1 MLQSDLSRSQ
11 DVDLPQADFLVIGNI
26 TQDLVDTQI
35 CLGTAAPD
43 TTQLTADQYRLG
55 GTVTFAAIT
64 AQRLGRRPSV
74 VTRAAATTDFT
85 AMGDDVD
92 LVRLSSA
99 TSSTFANIYTPKGRV
114 QYCFTPAPPITAAD
128 IPARLRSPRIA
139 LMGPIAAE
147 ITPDVATVF
156 GPETLVAAIPQGW
169 MRRWDANGR
178 VHSKRWSERDAFLPH
193 LDVLI
198 LSLEDI
204 DDNLSH
210 LSPFFAQVPLLILT
224 EYRDGSTV
232 YQRQADGDYAMTKVP
247 ARVAKEVDPTG
258 AGDIFAT
265 AFLLHYQETGDP
277 IQSARFAN
285 VTASFGVE
293 GEGAS
298 TIPTRAQVLT
308 YMADHPV

>member
-1 MLQSDLSRSQ
+1 MLQSDLSRS
-11 DVDLPQADFLVIGNI
+11 PAPEPTQADFLVIGNI

-35 CLGTAAPD
+35 RLGAPVPD
-43 TTQLTADQYRLG
+43 TTRLTADQYRLG

-64 AQRLGRRPSV
+64 AQRLGRQVSV
-74 VTRAAATTDFT
+74 VTRAAQTTDFA
-85 AMGDDVD
+85 AMGDGVD
-92 LVRLSSA
+92 LVRLPSA

-114 QYCFTPAPPITAAD
+114 QYCFTPAPPITAGD
-128 IPARLRSPRIA
+128 IPTRLRSPRIA

-156 GPETLVAAIPQGW
+156 GDDTLVAAIPQGW
-169 MRRWDANGR
+169 MRRWDADGR
-178 VHSKRWSERDAFLPH
+178 VFSKAWSERDAFLPH

-204 DDNLSH
+204 DGNLSQ
-210 LSPFFAQVPLLILT
+210 LAPFFAQVPLLILT

-232 YQRQADGDYAMTKVP
+232 YQRQDDGSYAMTKVP
-247 ARVAKEVDPTG
+247 ARPAKEVDPTG
-258 AGDIFAT
+258 AGDIFTT

-293 GEGAS
+293 GEGVS
-298 TIPTRAQVLT
+298 TIPTRAQVLA

>member
-1 MLQSDLSRSQ
+1 MLQSDLS
-11 DVDLPQADFLVIGNI
+11 QADFLVIGNI

-35 CLGTAAPD
+35 RLGAPAPD
-43 TTQLTADQYRLG
+43 TTQLTPDQYRLG

-64 AQRLGRRPSV
+64 AQRLGRQPSV
-74 VTRAAATTDFT
+74 VSRAAATTDLS
-85 AMGDDVD
+85 AMGDGVD
-92 LVRLSSA
+92 LVRLPSA
-99 TSSTFANIYTPKGRV
+99 TSSTFANIYTPSGRV

-156 GPETLVAAIPQGW
+156 GEETLVAAIPQGW
-169 MRRWDANGR
+169 MRRWDADGR
-178 VHSKRWSERDAFLPH
+178 VHSKAWTERDAFLPH

-204 DDNLSH
+204 DGNLS
-210 LSPFFAQVPLLILT
+210 LLAPFFAQVPLLILT

-232 YQRQADGDYAMTKVP
+232 YQRQADGTYAMTKVP
-247 ARVAKEVDPTG
+247 ARPAKEVDPTG
-258 AGDIFAT
+258 AGDIFTT

-293 GEGAS
+293 GEGVSA
-298 TIPTRAQVLT
+298 IPTRAQVLA

>member
-1 MLQSDLSRSQ
+1 MLQSDPSRSLTQ
-11 DVDLPQADFLVIGNI
+11 EPNQADFLVIGNV

-35 CLGTAAPD
+35 QVGAPVPD
-43 TTQLTADQYRLG
+43 TARLTAKQYRLG

-74 VTRAAATTDFT
+74 VARAAATTDLS
-85 AMGDDVD
+85 ALGDGVD
-92 LVRLSSA
+92 LVRLPSA
-99 TSSTFANIYTPKGRV
+99 TSTTFANIYTPGGRV

-128 IPARLRSPRIA
+128 LPPRLRSPRIA

-147 ITPDVATVF
+147 ITPDVAAVF
-156 GPETLVAAIPQGW
+156 GADTLVAAIPQGW
-169 MRRWDANGR
+169 MRRWDEDGR
-178 VHSKRWSERDAFLPH
+178 VHSKAWTERDAFLPH

-204 DDNLSH
+204 DGDLDQ
-210 LSPFFAQVPLLILT
+210 LTPFFAQVPLLILT

-232 YQRQADGDYAMTKVP
+232 YERQADGSYAMTKVAARP
-247 ARVAKEVDPTG
+247 AREVDPTG
-258 AGDIFAT
+258 AGDIFTT
-265 AFLLHYQETGDP
+265 AFLLHFQETGDA

-293 GEGAS
+293 GEGVS
-298 TIPTRAQVLT
+298 SIPTRAQVLA

>member
-1 MLQSDLSRSQ
+1 MLLSTNQPHPIPLTTESVLCYNPISAAAQPRSRLRPIFWSSATSPRIWWTPKF
-11 DVDLPQADFLVIGNI
+11 VWALRL
-26 TQDLVDTQI
+26 
-35 CLGTAAPD
+35 PD
-43 TTQLTADQYRLG
+43 TTKLTPDQYRLG

-74 VTRAAATTDFT
+74 VTRAAATTDLT
-85 AMGDDVD
+85 AMGDGVD

-114 QYCFTPAPPITAAD
+114 QYCFTPAPPITAGD

-156 GPETLVAAIPQGW
+156 GDDTLVAAIPQGW
-169 MRRWDANGR
+169 MRRWDADGR
-178 VHSKRWSERDAFLPH
+178 VHSKAWTERDAFLPH

-204 DDNLSH
+204 DGNLSH
-210 LSPFFAQVPLLILT
+210 LAPFFAQVPLLILT

-232 YQRQADGDYAMTKVP
+232 YQRQADGTYAMTKVP
-247 ARVAKEVDPTG
+247 ASSGQRGGPHRSRG
-258 AGDIFAT
+258 HLHHCLFAP
-265 AFLLHYQETGDP
+265 LSRD
-277 IQSARFAN
+277 R
-285 VTASFGVE
+285 
-293 GEGAS
+293 
-298 TIPTRAQVLT
+298 
-308 YMADHPV
+308 